1 LCERRGGLSPYVE
14 DEMRLGKR
22 ESATAMAVRP
32 AEGATALSILYLEGD
47 LRAPV
52 TLELRRGVEALLRRG
67 RRCILLDVAN
77 VTDLDAAG
85 LGELVR
91 VYTLA
96 AAARS
101 ELWVR
106 NTTPRARKLL
116 DLAGLFEVLSVPSP
130 LAYERC
136 S

>member
-1 LCERRGGLSPYVE
+1 VRRRRGLSPYGE
-14 DEMRLGKR
+14 DKMSLATGEA
-22 ESATAMAVRP
+22 ATAMAVGRQ
-32 AEGATALSILYLEGD
+32 ERVTGLSILYLEGD
-47 LRAPV
+47 LRAQV
-52 TLELRRGVEALLRRG
+52 SLELRRRVETLLGRG
-67 RRCILLDVAN
+67 SRCILLDLGS
-77 VTDLDAAG
+77 VTGLDAAG

-130 LAYERC
+130 LVYERC